1 MYPSCCQFLEK
12 KSDWWE
18 KRRISN
24 EFFAFTFNEDP
35 KRHNKGMCMETYFC
49 FVSNDK
55 DNGLVVHWRKTYLI
69 SRVPN
74 GGPISRFWSQKI
86 TFLAQKNKI
95 GLNIWKYVQSKK
107 FNVYRWAPTLLQKIR
122 QGFGRMNDRSSC
134 WCACSCFP
142 IWFDYFIIHP
152 FWMPLWGPTYN

>member
-55 DNGLVVHWRKTYLI
+55 DNGLVVEENISNLQSTQWR
-69 SRVPN
+69 PH
-74 GGPISRFWSQKI
+74 I
-86 TFLAQKNKI
+86 TFLVTKNNLFSQKNKI